1 MERTIEQYKAVRKMF
16 VDEIPNNYRKVAT
29 QPRAIKIRTALKNKY
44 TLPSLYFILN
54 ALEIF
59 QKYEK
64 LFQKSEITIHLLYDN

>member
-29 QPRAIKIRTALKNKY
+29 QSRAIKIRTALKNKY